1 MTKFNILISLLAVA
15 SFSAD
20 IGAQENEVD
29 PSGIIAPSN
38 GSGTRALGDL
48 IAGPFDV
55 EAAPYDNRCLGVEE
69 AWGSFWVTG
78 RGHTTLGNNYMIH
91 QYDMN
96 GVYITSY
103 PQNVSGTNFGGW
115 GGRDM
120 EADEAANTLYVGND
134 NGYVEIMTYDPVTGG
149 ISYASTLWSNVTG
162 TVRAL
167 CENPSTGNYFT
178 KSFTSDIFEFDMTT
192 GAVINSFSNPAISAY
207 GFGWDSSSNAI
218 WSTSANTSAVEFDPA
233 TGLETGRTFFTAL
246 GGSQGGADVYN
257 DSRNANG
264 LSIVMLHQTAP
275 DSIGVYDVVG
285 SGTPPPAAWPNLP
298 AAHVAAAGY
307 TEDFESHAGVVPTH
321 MATNELD
328 GLTGIG
334 PDVRAWC
341 NIGQRGACGQETGT
355 GAGLWAGH
363 PGAGSYCLEM
373 GGDPL
378 GPTGVETRNGLVIG
392 LDGSG
397 QGDLTLDF
405 GIVDH
410 GEEADTWD
418 GVWISEDGLAWTN
431 VYPGWQPLAM
441 VWTVISGVD
450 ISNAGVSTDGQFYL
464 LFAQDDN
471 FPMGYLDG
479 IQIDDI
485 AVNGVAPPGPTL
497 SVTNLVAGATAKI
510 DLTNC
515 TAGDLAYFVWSAA
528 GGGPVN
534 TPFGPGY
541 VSPPY
546 RVIPLQ
552 VDANGH
558 AGMTQNVPPGLTG
571 MALWFHG
578 ADKASAT
585 LTNPLAMTIG

>member
-1 MTKFNILISLLAVA
+1 
-15 SFSAD
+15 
-20 IGAQENEVD
+20 
-29 PSGIIAPSN
+29 
-38 GSGTRALGDL
+38 
-48 IAGPFDV
+48 
-55 EAAPYDNRCLGVEE
+55 
-69 AWGSFWVTG
+69 
-78 RGHTTLGNNYMIH
+78 MIH

-178 KSFTSDIFEFDMTT
+178 KSFTGDIFEFDMTT
-192 GAVINSFSNPAISAY
+192 GAVINSFSNPGISAY

-218 WSTSANTSAVEFDPA
+218 WSSSTATSAVEFDPA
-233 TGLETGRTFFTAL
+233 TGLETGRNFFTAL
-246 GGSQGGADVYN
+246 GGANGGADVYN
-257 DSRNANG
+257 DPRNANG
-264 LSIVMLHQTAP
+264 LSIVMLHQTTP

-285 SGTPPPAAWPNLP
+285 SGTPPPTAWPNLP
-298 AAHVAAAGY
+298 AAHVGAAGY
-307 TEDFESHAGVVPTH
+307 TEDFESHAGVVPPH

-328 GLTGIG
+328 GLTGTAG
-334 PDVRAWC
+334 NLLAWC

-355 GAGLWAGH
+355 GAGIWAGH

-373 GGDPL
+373 GGV
-378 GPTGVETRNGLVIG
+378 PTGLTGIETRCGLVIG

-418 GVWISEDGLAWTN
+418 GVWISTDGLAWTN
-431 VYPGWQPLAM
+431 VYPGWNPLAM

-485 AVNGVAPPGPTL
+485 AVNGVTPPGPTL

-510 DLTNC
+510 DITNC

-546 RVIPLQ
+546 RVIPLA

-558 AGMTQNVPPGLTG
+558 AGMTQNVPPHVSG
-571 MALWFHG
+571 MDIWFHG
-578 ADKASAT
+578 ADKGSAT